1 MFPSF
6 LNIPGID
13 LPGAFIF
20 QIYISQVYIY
30 LDQVL
35 VATQQRDGIYGQQSL
50 VICNNGSYT
59 QRNCLATQVWKVISI
74 FKELFSFGKFYPY
87 DFLLYLIFEL
97 PNNIFINSWE
107 VFIFLHSKEVK

>member
-13 LPGAFIF
+13 LPSAFIF

-74 FKELFSFGKFYPY
+74 FKELFSFEKFYPY
-87 DFLLYLIFEL
+87 DFCYI
-97 PNNIFINSWE
+97 
-107 VFIFLHSKEVK
+107 